1 MHTWSGQRG
10 AMRLA
15 HPPWMD
21 QLPKPLT
28 HSPRARAAQPSH
40 SLRFA
45 RGVLPLKGRR
55 QDEHRELKLPAFEPR
70 VDLRDE
76 GSHDKMRGSRMRG
89 LHAGKRGTTLQ
100 NENHGGHT
108 VTKNSQQTTTPV

>member
-1 MHTWSGQRG
+1 
-10 AMRLA
+10 MRLA

-89 LHAGKRGTTLQ
+89 LHAKRKSVGQ
-100 NENHGGHT
+100 HQNHGGHCDGST
-108 VTKNSQQTTTPV
+108 EWKRSTIEDAGSRLPVRD